1 MAELSSMQLMS
12 YCLLAGVFLAVDC
25 ERIVNVWNSLPDE
38 IDFSTVKSFT
48 RTIKRVSF
56 NSFVSY
62 S

>member
-1 MAELSSMQLMS
+1 MHRHRKNSPRYVCTQHT
-12 YCLLAGVFLAVDC
+12 
-25 ERIVNVWNSLPDE
+25 ERIVNVWNSLPVE

-56 NSFVSY
+56 NDFVSY